1 MQYSMEEPIHGFRV
15 SVRSVKFMV
24 VTRLRKSFE
33 QLFIQSDAR
42 LLQWM

>member
-1 MQYSMEEPIHGFRV
+1 MLYSMEEPINGFRI
-15 SVRSVKFMV
+15 SVRSVKCMV
-24 VTRLRKSFE
+24 VTRFHKRFE